1 MISHLKGTVEKILE
15 NSIVIDVSGV
25 GYEVICSSRTLNI
38 AREKIGAPI
47 HVLTILNVREDAW
60 TLFGFSSE
68 QEKKWFN
75 VLVSVPGVGGKVA
88 MALLSALN
96 DDEIYRAFLTN
107 DKTMLTRAD
116 GVGPKLASRLI
127 SELKDKIAGKIELH
141 AMPVAENIESSVIQD
156 VISAV
161 ANLGYQRSEI
171 LNIVSNLDIQKDE
184 NFEQLFK
191 KVLGKLSL
199 GA

>member
-1 MISHLKGTVEKILE
+1 MISHLKGVVEKVLE
-15 NSIVIDVSGV
+15 NSIIIDVSGV

-38 AREKIGAPI
+38 ARDKVNAPI

-75 VLVSVPGVGGKVA
+75 ILVSVPGVGGKVA
-88 MALLSALN
+88 MAVLSALN

-127 SELKDKIAGKIELH
+127 SELKDKIAGKIELN
-141 AMPVAENIESSVIQD
+141 AAPVAENLESSVIQD
-156 VISAV
+156 VISAA

-171 LNIVSNLDIQKDE
+171 LNVISNLDIKKDE
-184 NFEQLFK
+184 SFEQLFK